1 MMYRPAPG
9 VSELR
14 RYRVRYLSDVNLRA
28 VLSVL
33 IDRAGGKI
41 EISNGELYDAML
53 PDNGQ
58 AERFEIEEL
67 SDGLRL
73 TTVPRPGLDGARR

>member
-1 MMYRPAPG
+1 M
-9 VSELR
+9 
-14 RYRVRYLSDVNLRA
+14 
-28 VLSVL
+28 LSVL
-33 IDRAGGKI
+33 IDRAGGTI

-67 SDGLRL
+67 PSGLRL
-73 TTVPRPGLDGARR
+73 TTVPRPSLNGA

>member
-1 MMYRPAPG
+1 M
-9 VSELR
+9 
-14 RYRVRYLSDVNLRA
+14 RYLSDVNLRA

-33 IDRAGGKI
+33 IDRAGGTI
-41 EISNGELYDAML
+41 EISNRELYDAML

-67 SDGLRL
+67 ADRLRL
-73 TTVPRPGLDGARR
+73 TTVPRPDVNGTHR

>member
-1 MMYRPAPG
+1 M
-9 VSELR
+9 
-14 RYRVRYLSDVNLRA
+14 RYLSDVNLRA

-33 IDRAGGKI
+33 IDRAGGAI
-41 EISNGELYDAML
+41 EISNEELYDAML

-67 SDGLRL
+67 PDGLRL